1 MTKVGGNISF
11 WIGLVAGAMLW
22 AHVGLL
28 TKSNNDKTTTTTTK
42 TKKHSV
48 VVRAPGVKAW
58 RMSKWV
64 KHNGIIRTQGL
75 CGDFSKIPGSSMT
88 VQTQEAL
95 ARLDEILTA
104 AGVQRRNLIAITI
117 YVADL
122 AEFEEMNAVYD
133 KWVDPAGLPTRLCVQ
148 AKIGHQAKVEIRA
161 EAYYDE
167 EDKMEGQ

>member
-1 MTKVGGNISF
+1 MTFSSSCPMTKIGSNTSF

-28 TKSNNDKTTTTTTK
+28 TKSSSNGDDKK
-42 TKKHSV
+42 AKQKSV
-48 VVRAPGVKAW
+48 VVRAPGIKAW
-58 RMSKWV
+58 RMSKWI

-95 ARLDEILTA
+95 AKLDQILTD

-167 EDKMEGQ
+167 ED

>member
-1 MTKVGGNISF
+1 MKAGGNISF

-28 TKSNNDKTTTTTTK
+28 TKSSNSGDDG
-42 TKKHSV
+42 KKKKQSV
-48 VVRAPGVKAW
+48 VVRAPGVKEW

-88 VQTQEAL
+88 DQTQEAL
-95 ARLDEILTA
+95 AKLDEILIA
-104 AGVQRRNLIAITI
+104 AGVQRRNLLAITI

-122 AEFEEMNAVYD
+122 SEFEEMNAVYD
-133 KWVDPAGLPTRLCVQ
+133 KWVDPSGLPTRLCVQ

-167 EDKMEGQ
+167 ED